1 MGDVIRSAIIY
12 LLVVAL
18 VIGFFKLL
26 KMHERVTLEPN
37 DHYMDETEYPN
48 GGYRIKTGQMKA
60 EDYKAGDAGDV
71 VAYWVP
77 GRPDTSRIARVLAL
91 PGERVEIER
100 KNPADPKSQ
109 TVVKVNGK
117 PSLRFKI
124 DQTEWRFPE
133 IVVPRGCLFLLTD
146 RPSQA
151 EDSMTVGPVPYF
163 CVRGRVN

>member
-18 VIGFFKLL
+18 IIGFFKLL

-37 DHYMDETEYPN
+37 DHYMDELEYSSGN
-48 GGYRIKTGQMKA
+48 YRIKTGQMKA

-77 GRPDTSRIARVLAL
+77 GKPDTSRVARVLAL

-100 KNPADPKSQ
+100 KNPADSKSL
-109 TVVKVNGK
+109 TVVKVNGT
-117 PSLRFKI
+117 PLLRFKI
-124 DQTEWRFPE
+124 DHSEWRFPE
-133 IVVPRGCLFLLTD
+133 IVVPRGCLFLLAD
-146 RPSQA
+146 KPSLG
-151 EDSMTVGPVPYF
+151 EDSMQVGPVPYF